1 MNNSTFLV
9 HHGVKGQKWGVRRY
23 QNPDGSLTDEGR
35 RRYGYGSEAGKMITK
50 NTKERMKQGT
60 KLGAKIGAAVGG
72 VGGATAAIATMSL
85 MMPYYGLPAAGVMAG
100 ANFMTNFATGTLSG
114 GWNGFLAGSVV
125 GAVETH
131 KGRNYIER
139 YDKGLDAFEE
149 RDRKAEQKKRQK

>member
-1 MNNSTFLV
+1 MEYLA

-72 VGGATAAIATMSL
+72 VGGATAAIATVSL
-85 MMPYYGLPAAGVMAG
+85 MAPYYGLPAAGIMAG
-100 ANFMTNFATGTLSG
+100 TNFVTNLASGAISG
-114 GWNGFLAGSVV
+114 GWDGFLVGSVV

-131 KGRNYIER
+131 KGRKYIER

-149 RDRKAEQKKRQK
+149 RDRKAEQKKR